1 MRTYKYKRNKR
12 KSYKKQRGGNNKP
25 PFVSN
30 NNIYISGEAFKNVC
44 KYNLDDRYPIV
55 PFDDKLEEN
64 DLVFIKQYNI
74 NDLLA
79 KPPSKKIR
87 LVVHNTD
94 ETFDD
99 SIFDSVKQYTN
110 TVYAVNSSAQGAI
123 QIPLGFRDDMYTP
136 HKVLDEVYN
145 TKSDK
150 KRDVLC
156 LLNFSINGDENSE
169 RSQAHRSFE
178 NYKWVK
184 VDTNNTPHLHLQHTN
199 PETIRL
205 RYEFYNKLKQTK
217 FVICPFGA
225 GKDTHR
231 VYETLFFG
239 AIPVIKTS
247 FLDPMYNDIGG
258 CWIVNDWSEVTEE
271 ECNKRWNNKRPIKL
285 QTDVMYWLSKT
296 QVLRGGSSKEFHF

>member
-1 MRTYKYKRNKR
+1 MRTYKYRKNKK
-12 KSYKKQRGGNNKP
+12 KSYKKQKGGNKS

-30 NNIYISGEAFKNVC
+30 NNIYISGEGFKNMC
-44 KYNLDDRYPIV
+44 KYNLDDRYPITQS
-55 PFDDKLEEN
+55 DDKLKEN
-64 DLVFIKQYNI
+64 DLVFIKQSNI
-74 NDLLA
+74 NDLLT

-99 SIFDSVKQYTN
+99 SIFNTIKQYTN
-110 TVYAVNSSAQGAI
+110 SVYAVNSSAQGVI
-123 QIPLGFRDDMYTP
+123 QIPLGFRDNMYTP

-150 KRDVLC
+150 ERDVLC
-156 LLNFSINGDENSE
+156 LLNFSIHGDENSE
-169 RSQAHRSFE
+169 RSHAHRAFKDF
-178 NYKWVK
+178 KWVK
-184 VDTNNTPHLHLQHTN
+184 VDTNITPQLHIEHTN

-205 RYEFYNKLKQTK
+205 RNDFYNKLKQTK

-231 VYETLFFG
+231 VYESLFFG
-239 AIPVIKTS
+239 CIPVIKTS
-247 FLDPMYNDIGG
+247 FLDSMYNDIGG

-271 ECNKRWNNKRPIKL
+271 ECNKQWKNKKPIKL
-285 QTDVMYWLSKT
+285 QTDVNYWLSKVST
-296 QVLRGGSSKEFHF
+296 K